1 MLPVNALAFAACFA
15 TQDEATMTAPEARIS
30 VWLKDNT
37 PRNALMIDDERV
49 VFLVTVPRRYIF
61 GWAPYAGMW
70 GYPRLEMSRRA
81 HMCRALYAPGKL
93 DATALAVLGEFDEPV
108 YAIVRPE
115 HWRTDAA
122 IVANPELFQTVYKD
136 DNFRVVRVDTQAC
149 RARAAG
155 MTDHLSPEELIRES
169 GL

>member
-1 MLPVNALAFAACFA
+1 
-15 TQDEATMTAPEARIS
+15 
-30 VWLKDNT
+30 
-37 PRNALMIDDERV
+37 
-49 VFLVTVPRRYIF
+49 
-61 GWAPYAGMW
+61 
-70 GYPRLEMSRRA
+70 
-81 HMCRALYAPGKL
+81 MCRALYAPGKL

-136 DNFRVVRVDTQAC
+136 DNLRVVRVDTQAC

-155 MTDHLSPEELIRES
+155 MSDHLSPEELIRES